1 MIGAGPV
8 SLREIGRVKSAA
20 ARVALLPVADLAGY
34 TANTAFWLARAAV
47 NLEVAAARARLHA
60 DRPVAPAAGMR
71 GGRHRDSRPRRG
83 ASLAGQGVSRG
94 SWPSRAVA
102 GGMDRKAEEEPIVEL
117 PAIPGPPAKTRQRFR
132 RG

>member
-1 MIGAGPV
+1 MTGAGPV

-20 ARVALLPVADLAGY
+20 ARVALLPVVDLAGY

-60 DRPVAPAAGMR
+60 GRPDAPAAGMR

-83 ASLAGQGVSRG
+83 ASLAG
-94 SWPSRAVA
+94 
-102 GGMDRKAEEEPIVEL
+102 
-117 PAIPGPPAKTRQRFR
+117 
-132 RG
+132 